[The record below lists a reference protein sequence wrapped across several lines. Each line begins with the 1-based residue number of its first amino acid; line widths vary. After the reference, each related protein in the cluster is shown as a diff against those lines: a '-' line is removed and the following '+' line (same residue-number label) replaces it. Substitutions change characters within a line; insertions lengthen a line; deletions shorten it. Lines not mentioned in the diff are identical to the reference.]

1 MHPPIL
7 NNLLPQITRLD
18 HLLEKAL
25 AIAEVI
31 YGQQA
36 ADDPHRGMYINSQ
49 EAEKLLQQ
57 QPATPIFQLDTE
69 PPPNIIQP
77 DSPLAWLQKTFELSA
92 FDIDI
97 LTIALAPELDRRY
110 ERLYAYLQD
119 DVRLKRPTVDLA
131 LNLLCST
138 ATDKLARRANF
149 ATNAPLIRHNL
160 LHLGDTNQPEKPT
173 LLASSLQL
181 DEQIVRFLLGQPGLD
196 ARLVPFCQLLQSPS
210 PVDILPLDTET
221 QQALLATITNYWR
234 QSQPLSLYFHGEDQ
248 TSKLHTAATLAA
260 EIKTP
265 LLIADLAKIVDAK
278 ANFELT
284 LKLIFREAWLQNYLL
299 YFEGFDILQHHERAI
314 PYQYFIQALKE
325 AFGITILAGTQPWTP
340 PGKGAIGIVSIPF
353 TIPNFEQ
360 RRTFWQNNLTTANI
374 QLNLIDLDILADRFR
389 LTPDQIADTVAT
401 ASNIAHLHSAQST
414 KQESAQPTINELFA
428 AARTQSGHELAALAR
443 KIEPKYTWDDI
454 ILPEDQVAQLREI
467 CNQAKYR
474 HLVQVEWGFVRKS
487 SNGKGL
493 NVLFSGVPGTGKTM
507 AAEVIASDLQ
517 LDLYKIDLSQ
527 IVSKYIGET
536 EKNLNRVF
544 TGAANSNAILL
555 FDEADSLFS
564 KRSEVKDARDRY
576 ANIEIGYLLQKM
588 EEYEGVAIL
597 TTNLQQSMDEAF
609 VRRLHFIIQFVLPN
623 QNLRCRIW
631 EKVFPNQ
638 APCSPDIDFN
648 FLARQFSISGADIRN
663 IASSAA
669 YLAANNGQVIT
680 MTHLVRAIRRQ
691 HQKVGKILMP
701 EELGEYAGLR

>member
-1 MHPPIL
+1 MSPPSL
-7 NNLLPQITRLD
+7 NDLLPLITRLD

-57 QPATPIFQLDTE
+57 EPATPIFQLDTE
-69 PPPNIIQP
+69 PAPNIIQP
-77 DSPLAWLQKTFELSA
+77 DSPLAWLQKSFELSA

-97 LTIALAPELDRRY
+97 LAIALAPELDRRY

-119 DVRLKRPTVDLA
+119 DVRLKHPTVDLA

-138 ATDKLARRANF
+138 ATDKLAHRANF
-149 ATNAPLIRHNL
+149 ATNAPLIRHNI
-160 LHLGDTNQPEKPT
+160 LHLAGLNHPEKST
-173 LLASSLQL
+173 LLASTLQL
-181 DEQIVRFLLGQPGLD
+181 DEQIIRFLLGQPGLD
-196 ARLVPFCQLLQSPS
+196 ARLVPFCQLLQSPL
-210 PVDILPLDTET
+210 PADILPLDIET
-221 QQALLATITNYWR
+221 KQDLLATITNYWR
-234 QSQPLSLYFHGEDQ
+234 QSQPLNLYFHGEDQ
-248 TSKLHTAATLAA
+248 TSKLQGAATLAA
-260 EIKTP
+260 EIKAP
-265 LLIADLAKIVDAK
+265 LLTVDFTKIIDAK

-284 LKLIFREAWLQNYLL
+284 LKLIFREAWLQNTLL
-299 YFEGFDILQHHERAI
+299 YFDGFDILQHQEQAI
-314 PYQYFIQALKE
+314 SYQYLIQALKE
-325 AFGITILAGTQPWTP
+325 ARGITILAGTQPWTP
-340 PGKGAIGIVSIPF
+340 PGKGAIGIVNIPF
-353 TIPNFEQ
+353 TIPDFEQ
-360 RRTFWQNNLTTANI
+360 RRTFWQNHLATANI
-374 QLNLIDLDILADRFR
+374 QLNLTDLDTLADRFR
-389 LTPDQIADTVAT
+389 LTPDQIADAVAT
-401 ASNIAHLHSAQST
+401 ASNIAHFHSAQST
-414 KQESAQPTINELFA
+414 KQESAQPTINDLFA

-474 HLVQVEWGFVRKS
+474 HFVQVEWGFAQKS
-487 SNGKGL
+487 SLGKGL

-576 ANIEIGYLLQKM
+576 ANIEIAYLLQKM

-609 VRRLHFIIQFVLPN
+609 VRRLHFIIQFFLPN
-623 QNLRCRIW
+623 ENHRRHIW
-631 EKVFPNQ
+631 EKVFPTQ
-638 APCSPDIDFN
+638 APYSPDIDFN

-691 HQKVGKILMP
+691 YQKIGKILMP
-701 EELGEYAGLR
+701 EELGEYAGLS

>member
-1 MHPPIL
+1 MKLL
-7 NNLLPQITRLD
+7 NDLLPQITRLD

-36 ADDPHRGMYINSQ
+36 ASDPYRGMHINSQ

-57 QPATPIFQLDTE
+57 EPATPIFQLDTE
-69 PPPNIIQP
+69 PPPNTIQP

-119 DVRLKRPTVDLA
+119 DVRLKYPTVDLA

-138 ATDKLARRANF
+138 ATDKLTHRANF
-149 ATNAPLIRHNL
+149 ATNAPLIRHNIL
-160 LHLGDTNQPEKPT
+160 RLTGANQPEKPT
-173 LLASSLQL
+173 LLASSFQL

-196 ARLVPFCQLLQSPS
+196 TRLVPFCQLLQSPS

-221 QQALLATITNYWR
+221 QQTLLATTANYWR
-234 QSQPLSLYFHGEDQ
+234 KSQPLSLYFHGEDQ
-248 TSKLHTAATLAA
+248 TSKLQGAATLAA
-260 EIKTP
+260 EIKIP
-265 LLIADLAKIVDAK
+265 LLTVDLAKIVDAK
-278 ANFELT
+278 ADFELT
-284 LKLIFREAWLQNYLL
+284 LKLIFREAWLQNALL
-299 YFEGFDILQHHERAI
+299 YFDGFDILQHHERAI

-325 AFGITILAGTQPWTP
+325 APGITILAGTKPWTP